1 MTNQI
6 LDYEQAEE
14 KMQQVVH
21 KGTIEELEPLA
32 ITKYNL
38 PIRHYTAGAG
48 EKDIVL
54 TGSTHGCEIIS
65 TDFIIK
71 LMEDINNNPSNWE
84 QILKNYKLHFVPMLN
99 PEGYLISTSAIRKL
113 IPRNMP
119 SDEAEKICKEYYK
132 VYRLDTAEP
141 DKTSNLKRYQKM
153 FEGIDYNCI
162 PDKYIEIKKS
172 VKDIFEKY
180 PDLPRWCLHIWSSNA
195 DGIDIQANSEYNP
208 QIQQIKKGQKLYMN
222 AVRFDNIDISHPGPI
237 NCPYNKEKQFEYEIE
252 TKAISNLLNEL
263 NSQNK
268 LYAYLNYH
276 STGGM
281 IFQRPP
287 QLPEGI
293 EMSKENIAKKEIEN
307 YMFAKLYSD
316 KTYKNKGLDTD
327 GIDKKEKTKY
337 SIQKGLFPASSSN
350 DIFRLLYPQDILVEL
365 SAMGGNPIAPYGDIN
380 GNYTNSI
387 QSNLEAVEYTLKLA
401 NAIQTISNNFYKN
414 IESLLDKGDYE
425 QVTSALDMIY
435 AEFKKRLKQFKPQMT
450 ISHRKDES
458 DNYER

>member
-1 MTNQI
+1 
-6 LDYEQAEE
+6 
-14 KMQQVVH
+14 
-21 KGTIEELEPLA
+21 
-32 ITKYNL
+32 
-38 PIRHYTAGAG
+38 
-48 EKDIVL
+48 
-54 TGSTHGCEIIS
+54 
-65 TDFIIK
+65 
-71 LMEDINNNPSNWE
+71 
-84 QILKNYKLHFVPMLN
+84 
-99 PEGYLISTSAIRKL
+99 
-113 IPRNMP
+113 
-119 SDEAEKICKEYYK
+119 
-132 VYRLDTAEP
+132 
-141 DKTSNLKRYQKM
+141 
-153 FEGIDYNCI
+153 
-162 PDKYIEIKKS
+162 
-172 VKDIFEKY
+172 
-180 PDLPRWCLHIWSSNA
+180 
-195 DGIDIQANSEYNP
+195 
-208 QIQQIKKGQKLYMN
+208 
-222 AVRFDNIDISHPGPI
+222 
-237 NCPYNKEKQFEYEIE
+237 
-252 TKAISNLLNEL
+252 
-263 NSQNK
+263 
-268 LYAYLNYH
+268 
-276 STGGM
+276 
-281 IFQRPP
+281 
-287 QLPEGI
+287 
-293 EMSKENIAKKEIEN
+293 MSKENIAKKEIEN